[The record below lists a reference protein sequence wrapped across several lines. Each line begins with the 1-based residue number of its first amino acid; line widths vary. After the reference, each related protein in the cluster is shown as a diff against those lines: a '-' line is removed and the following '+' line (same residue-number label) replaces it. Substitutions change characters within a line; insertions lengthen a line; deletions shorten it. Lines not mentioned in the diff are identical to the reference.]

1 MLINALCDYYDIL
14 SQSGDV
20 LPEGYSKVRIHYLI
34 SLTEEGKMDEII
46 DCQKTEM
53 VPSGKKMKEKKVPKD
68 MVMPLRTEKPGIDAN
83 IAEHRPLYI
92 FGLNLEKEGLTPN
105 DRTDKAK
112 KSHKAFV
119 EANMIFTENLHSP
132 IVTAYRYF
140 FEILES

>member
-53 VPSGKKMKEKKVPKD
+53 VPSGKKMKEKKVPRD

-83 IAEHRPLYI
+83 IATASL
-92 FGLNLEKEGLTPN
+92 
-105 DRTDKAK
+105 KAVI
-112 KSHKAFV
+112 SAV
-119 EANMIFTENLHSP
+119 NRAIRDNGVDGGSG
-132 IVTAYRYF
+132 V
-140 FEILES
+140 